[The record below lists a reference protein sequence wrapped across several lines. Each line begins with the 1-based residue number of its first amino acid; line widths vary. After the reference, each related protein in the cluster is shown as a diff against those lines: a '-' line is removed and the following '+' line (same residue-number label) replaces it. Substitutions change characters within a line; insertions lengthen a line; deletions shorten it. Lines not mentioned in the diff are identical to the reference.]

1 MATWTNV
8 PRVLARGFS
17 TSTASQQLAKAPIQ
31 LFGINGR
38 YATALYSAASKQKQ
52 LDQVESD
59 LRDLHGRLKQ
69 RGQLLDQLL
78 NPSLKRGQK
87 REVIVSALAQT
98 KASKLTANL
107 LSLLADNG
115 RLAHLEGIAASYFTI
130 MSAHR
135 GEIEC
140 EVTSAKPLD
149 GPLQQ
154 ELEAALKAFIKPGQS
169 IKIKTTIDPTI
180 LGGLIVSIGDKY
192 VDMSTSAKIKK
203 YTDLIQAAI

>member
-1 MATWTNV
+1 MATWSNV
-8 PRVLARGFS
+8 PRVMARGFS
-17 TSTASQQLAKAPIQ
+17 TSSASQQLVKAPIQ
-31 LFGINGR
+31 LFGTNGR

-52 LDQVESD
+52 LEQVEKD
-59 LRDLHGRLKQ
+59 LKDIHGRLKQ
-69 RGQLLDQLL
+69 KGQLMDMLL

-87 REVIVSALAQT
+87 MEVIASAMAQT

-107 LSLLADNG
+107 LSLLAENG
-115 RLAHLEGIAASYFTI
+115 RLASLEGIAASYFTI

-140 EVTSAKPLD
+140 EVTTAKPLD

-154 ELEAALKAFIKPGQS
+154 ELEAALKAFVKPGQS
-169 IKIKTTIDPTI
+169 IQIKSTVDPTI
-180 LGGLIVSIGDKY
+180 VGGMIVSIGDKY
-192 VDMSTSAKIKK
+192 VDMSTASKIKK